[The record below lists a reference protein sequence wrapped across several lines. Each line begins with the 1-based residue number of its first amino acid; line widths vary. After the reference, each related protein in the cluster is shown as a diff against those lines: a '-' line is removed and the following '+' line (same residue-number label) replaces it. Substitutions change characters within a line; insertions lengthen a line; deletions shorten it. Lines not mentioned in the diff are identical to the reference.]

1 MVMFFRRCF
10 SAVVL
15 FACVVVA
22 LSFCRRG
29 GLALRYWRYGIA
41 LLAESWRRFG
51 VNVLAKEE
59 LLIFFWRKTLS
70 FIEEKQ

>member
-1 MVMFFRRCF
+1 
-10 SAVVL
+10 
-15 FACVVVA
+15 
-22 LSFCRRG
+22 
-29 GLALRYWRYGIA
+29 
-41 LLAESWRRFG
+41 LAESWRRFG